1 MALSKVHLGL
11 CLVLSIVAILMII
24 WLIFSTQYSKSTED
38 VARVLTVTK
47 EGNLDTGGLIFSR
60 EYSQYSAD
68 VENYLEKYK
77 IEQHIVFWF
86 FIVGTI
92 LVTSRSLVFASCLA
106 PNSMTRKEIIET
118 LQEVN
123 EKEEEKPKTVEE
135 VIESKADNVL

>member
-1 MALSKVHLGL
+1 MSERFSVL
-11 CLVLSIVAILMII
+11 C
-24 WLIFSTQYSKSTED
+24 Y
-38 VARVLTVTK
+38 
-47 EGNLDTGGLIFSR
+47 NLDTGGLIFSR

-92 LVTSRSLVFASCLA
+92 LVTSRSLVFASCLVS
-106 PNSMTRKEIIET
+106 NSMTRKEIIET

-123 EKEEEKPKTVEE
+123 EKEEEKPKTMEE
-135 VIESKADNVL
+135 VFESKATNVL